1 MTVGGLPR
9 PDWPPPPMTERAFHF
24 VTDAAALERVA
35 GDVVAGAK
43 EIGVDAEMNGLH
55 AFRAR
60 VCVLQIATDDADVV
74 VDTVAVKDL
83 RPLAA
88 ALASKDVIHYL
99 HGAAHDVKCMKSDF
113 GITFGGLFD
122 TYIAAQ
128 LLGVEKLGYG
138 DIVQQRFGVQLDKG
152 LQTYDWGRRPL
163 AEKQIEYLRGD
174 VRYLIELG
182 RQLRRA
188 LVENDLAEEAQH
200 EFLRVAAL
208 PAETDDLAEDA
219 YLKPKESR
227 ELPPAGLAV
236 LRELFLVRHAMARG
250 LDRPPFKVVRDEVL
264 VDIAKRRP
272 ATPEA
277 MSRVS
282 GLPRHASPRMLAELV
297 GAVTRGL
304 AAGSP
309 PAIVR
314 APAPRLDGDEIRA
327 RRGREDALRQWR
339 KKVATER
346 KVPPMAVLP
355 TYALD
360 DLVRDPPSSLGALG
374 ERPGMIRKRVER
386 YGEGILQA
394 LAAATP
400 APRGPRPGSGVS
412 ATPAPGGT
420 K

>member
-1 MTVGGLPR
+1 MS
-9 PDWPPPPMTERAFHF
+9 ERAFHF
-24 VTDAAALERVA
+24 VTDQAALERVA
-35 GDVVAGAK
+35 REVVSGAK

-60 VCVLQIATDDADVV
+60 VCVLQLATETADVV
-74 VDTVAVKDL
+74 VDTVLVKDL

-88 ALASKDVIHYL
+88 VLGSSDVVHYL
-99 HGAAHDVKCMKSDF
+99 HGAAHDVKCLKCDF
-113 GITFGGLFD
+113 GISLGGLFD

-138 DIVQQRFGVQLDKG
+138 DIVAQRFGVQLDKG

-174 VRYLIELG
+174 VRFLIGLG
-182 RQLRRA
+182 RQLRA
-188 LVENDLAEEAQH
+188 ELSEKDLAEEAYH
-200 EFLRVAAL
+200 EFGRVAAL
-208 PAETDDLAEDA
+208 PPESEELAEDA
-219 YLKPKESR
+219 YLRPKESR
-227 ELPPAGLAV
+227 ELPQVGLAV

-272 ATPEA
+272 STADD
-277 MSRVS
+277 MSRVP
-282 GLPRHASPRMLAELV
+282 GLPRHASPRMLSELV
-297 GAVTRGL
+297 GAVSRGVS
-304 AAGSP
+304 AGSP
-309 PAIVR
+309 PAIAR
-314 APAPRLDGDEIRA
+314 PAAPRVDGDEIRA

-339 KKVATER
+339 KRIATER

-355 TYALD
+355 TYTLD
-360 DLVRDPPSSLGALG
+360 DLVRDPPANLGALG
-374 ERPGMIRKRVER
+374 GRPGMIRKRLER

-400 APRGPRPGSGVS
+400 APRGSRNG
-412 ATPAPGGT
+412 APDAAAPHGT

>member
-1 MTVGGLPR
+1 MTIER
-9 PDWPPPPMTERAFHF
+9 PFHF
-24 VTDAAALERVA
+24 VTDSAALERVA
-35 GDVVAGAK
+35 REVVAGSA

-60 VCVLQIATDDADVV
+60 VCVLQLATDTADVV

-88 ALASKDVIHYL
+88 ALASKDVVHYL
-99 HGAAHDVKCMKSDF
+99 HGAAHDVKCLKGDF
-113 GITFGGLFD
+113 GLALGGLFD

-138 DIVQQRFGVQLDKG
+138 DIVANRFKVQLDKG

-182 RQLRRA
+182 RQLRHELA
-188 LVENDLAEEAQH
+188 EKDLAEEAYH
-200 EFLRVAAL
+200 EFARVASL
-208 PAETDDLAEDA
+208 PAETDELAEDA
-219 YLKPKESR
+219 YLKPKDSR

-264 VDIAKRRP
+264 VDIAKRLP
-272 ATPEA
+272 SSAEA
-277 MSRVS
+277 MARVP

-297 GAVTRGL
+297 SAVSRGVS
-304 AAGSP
+304 AGVP
-309 PAIVR
+309 PVIVR
-314 APAPRLDGDEIRA
+314 SSTLRLDSDEIRA

-339 KKVATER
+339 KKIATER

-360 DLVRDPPSSLGALG
+360 DLVRDPPDTIQALG
-374 ERPGMIRKRVER
+374 ERPGMIRKRIER

-400 APRGPRPGSGVS
+400 APRGGSRAGSVS
-412 ATPAPGGT
+412 ATQPSGGT